1 MYIVY
6 NVYRNMH
13 LAFVSIC
20 HCWIFSSNFKQK
32 KLLFHF

>member
-13 LAFVSIC
+13 LAFVSM
-20 HCWIFSSNFKQK
+20 S
-32 KLLFHF
+32 LLDFFVKF